1 MIEETCSI
9 NFGMGKTIIAIGRNY
24 AEHAVEL
31 GNKVPSQPFYF
42 LKPTASYV
50 SSPGKI
56 EIPKGVLAHHE
67 IELAVVIGKGG
78 REIRPDNA
86 LEHVAGYALA
96 IDMTARNMQEE
107 VKKRGL
113 PWSAA
118 KGFDTFTPI
127 SSFISKEKVQ
137 NPQDLN
143 IWLKINGT
151 TKQQGNT
158 KDMIFPIPKLI
169 EHVSSIMTLQENDVI
184 LTGTPSGVGP
194 VQPGDHVTAGL
205 SNPGQEAELAT
216 LEFSAEERSS
226 GYQYK

>member
-1 MIEETCSI
+1 
-9 NFGMGKTIIAIGRNY
+9 
-24 AEHAVEL
+24 
-31 GNKVPSQPFYF
+31 
-42 LKPTASYV
+42 V